1 MGAPLVIVGTG
12 TAGYALLR
20 ALRRVEPR
28 IPVLLL
34 TADDGLA
41 YDKFGFASA
50 LARRKDAAELVF
62 ATAEQMG
69 HRYDATIS
77 TQRQVLSV
85 DRAGRQVI
93 TAAGAQPY
101 LRLVIATGAEPRPAP
116 ALHGM
121 AAGKVLRVGGLADY
135 AYLRH
140 RLAGRQRVLV
150 LGGTITGCEYAN
162 GLTRAGFDVGLLEPA
177 NQLLANG
184 WPELFAGRIEQ
195 ALREAGVRL
204 MIEDGLQR
212 LEQGPDSL
220 VATTLAGLHL
230 SPDVV
235 IAALGSRPRARL
247 ATDCGLAV
255 ASGIVVDAGF
265 RTADPH
271 IHAFGECAEFERR
284 TFQLAEDIEAG
295 AAVLAAILAGK
306 HGQMRWQPRMRQLQI
321 ERCVAVV
328 CEPPPVAGEW
338 HERRTTR
345 GVRSVFHDDKGRL
358 RGFAL
363 AGEAAPEA
371 DRLLKHVAR

>member
-20 ALRRVEPR
+20 AVRRVDPR
-28 IPVLLL
+28 LPVLLL
-34 TADDGLA
+34 TADDGLV

-50 LARRKDAAELVF
+50 LAHRKDAAELVF
-62 ATAEQMG
+62 ATAEQMA
-69 HRYDATIS
+69 HRYGTTVL

-85 DRAGRQVI
+85 DRASRQVV
-93 TAAGAQPY
+93 TAGGAQPY
-101 LRLVIATGAEPRPAP
+101 LRLVIATGAVPRLAP
-116 ALHGM
+116 ALRGT
-121 AAGKVLRVGGLADY
+121 AAGKVLRVGGIADY

-140 RLAGRQRVLV
+140 RLVGRNRVLV
-150 LGGTITGCEYAN
+150 LGGTISGCEFAD
-162 GLTRAGFDVGLLEPA
+162 GLARAGFDVDLLEPA
-177 NQLLANG
+177 NQLFADA
-184 WPELFAGRIEQ
+184 WPGLFAGRIEQ
-195 ALREAGVRL
+195 ALREAGVRP

-212 LEQGPDSL
+212 LEQGPDAL

-230 SPDVV
+230 SPEVV
-235 IAALGSRPRARL
+235 IAALGSHPRTRL

-255 ASGIVVDAGF
+255 ASGIVVDARF

-284 TFQLAEDIEAG
+284 TFKLAEDIDAG
-295 AAVLAAILAGK
+295 AAVLAAILAGNL
-306 HGQMRWQPRMRQLQI
+306 GQMRWQPRVRHLQI
-321 ERCVAVV
+321 ERCAAVV

-338 HERRTTR
+338 HERRTAR

-371 DRLLKHVAR
+371 DRLLKHVVR